1 MKNQET
7 TKEDKAPFIENID
20 EIYKKINFY
29 KKSLVSAVA
38 CGVFQAITIL
48 CLIFSSPIV
57 IVEKDGERIGHIGE
71 MKELTITEGEIK
83 ELARKFIKNRYE
95 WQEFNPDYIVSNLSP
110 LVKNGLRDKIYKKL
124 QNQKEQFKGQKVSQY
139 VGKIKIHI
147 DEHKRIIGVFDK
159 VLRVENIPLISEAQ
173 VLIGIVKGFSSR
185 ANKIGL
191 YINSV
196 VNYESK

>member
-7 TKEDKAPFIENID
+7 KENKTPFVENID

-29 KKSLVSAVA
+29 KQSLVSAVA
-38 CGVFQAITIL
+38 CGVLQAITIL

-71 MKELTITEGEIK
+71 KKELTITEGEIK
-83 ELARKFIKNRYE
+83 ELARKFIKDRYE
-95 WQEFNPDYIVSNLSP
+95 WQEFNPEYIVSNLSP
-110 LVKNGLRDKIYKKL
+110 IVKSGLKAKIRNKL
-124 QNQKEQFKGQKVSQY
+124 EKRLEQLKGQQVSQY

-147 DEHKRIIGVFDK
+147 DENKRIIGVFDK
-159 VLRVENIPLISEAQ
+159 VLRIENIPLISEAQ
-173 VLIGIVKGFSSR
+173 VLIGIVKGFSSK

>member
-7 TKEDKAPFIENID
+7 KENKTPFVENID

-29 KKSLVSAVA
+29 KQSLVSAVA
-38 CGVFQAITIL
+38 CGVLQAITIL

-71 MKELTITEGEIK
+71 KKELTITEGEIK
-83 ELARKFIKNRYE
+83 ELARKFIKDRYE
-95 WQEFNPDYIVSNLSP
+95 WQEFKPEYIVSNLSP
-110 LVKNGLRDKIYKKL
+110 IVNSGLKAKIRNKL
-124 QNQKEQFKGQKVSQY
+124 EKRLEQLKGQQVSQY

-147 DEHKRIIGVFDK
+147 DENKRIIGVFDK
-159 VLRVENIPLISEAQ
+159 VLRIENIPLISEAQ
-173 VLIGIVKGFSSR
+173 VLIGIVKGFSNK

>member
-1 MKNQET
+1 MKDQQI
-7 TKEDKAPFIENID
+7 KDDKRPFIENID
-20 EIYKKINFY
+20 EIYQKINFY
-29 KKSLVSAVA
+29 KKSLISGLVCV
-38 CGVFQAITIL
+38 VFQTITIL

-57 IVEKDGERIGHIGE
+57 IVEKDGERLGYVGE
-71 MKELTITEGEIK
+71 KKELVVTEGDIK

-95 WQEFNPDYIVSNLSP
+95 WQEFDPDYILSDLSP
-110 LVKNGLRDKIYKKL
+110 IVQSGLKDKIRKKL
-124 QNQKEQFKGQKVSQY
+124 IKRQDDLKGQKVSQY

-147 DEHKRIIGVFDK
+147 DEKKRIIGVFDK
-159 VLRVENIPLISEAQ
+159 ILRVENIPLISEAQ
-173 VLIGIVKGFSSR
+173 VLIGIVKGFSNK

>member
-1 MKNQET
+1 MKNQES
-7 TKEDKAPFIENID
+7 KEDKAPFVENID

-29 KKSLVSAVA
+29 KKSLVSAVV
-38 CGVFQAITIL
+38 CGALQAITIL
-48 CLIFSSPIV
+48 CLTFSSPIV
-57 IVEKDGERIGHIGE
+57 IVEKDGERIGHVGE
-71 MKELTITEGEIK
+71 KKELTITEGEIK
-83 ELARKFIKNRYE
+83 ELARKFIKDRYE
-95 WQEFNPDYIVSNLSP
+95 WQEFNPEYIVSNLSP
-110 LVKNGLRDKIYKKL
+110 IVKSGLKAKIRKKL
-124 QNQKEQFKGQKVSQY
+124 ENRLDQLKGQQVSQY

-159 VLRVENIPLISEAQ
+159 VLRIENIPLISEAQ
-173 VLIGIVKGFSSR
+173 VLIGIVKGFSNK

>member
-7 TKEDKAPFIENID
+7 KENKTPFVENID

-29 KKSLVSAVA
+29 KKSLVSAVT
-38 CGVFQAITIL
+38 CGVIQAITIL

-71 MKELTITEGEIK
+71 KKELTITEGEIK
-83 ELARKFIKNRYE
+83 ELARKFIKDRYE
-95 WQEFNPDYIVSNLSP
+95 WQEFNPEYIVSSLSP
-110 LVKNGLRDKIYKKL
+110 IVKSGLKAKIRNKL
-124 QNQKEQFKGQKVSQY
+124 EKRLEQLKGQKVSQY

-147 DEHKRIIGVFDK
+147 DENKRIIGVFDK
-159 VLRVENIPLISEAQ
+159 VLRIEKIPLISEAQ
-173 VLIGIVKGFSSR
+173 VLIGIVKGFSNK
-185 ANKIGL
+185 ANKFGL